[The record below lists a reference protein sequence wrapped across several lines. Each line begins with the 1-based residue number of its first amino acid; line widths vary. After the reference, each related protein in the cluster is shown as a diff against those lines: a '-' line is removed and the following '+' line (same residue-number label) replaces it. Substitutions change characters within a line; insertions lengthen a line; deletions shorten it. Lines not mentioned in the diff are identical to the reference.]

1 MCAWGIP
8 SILVPLPT
16 AAADHQ
22 TVNARALAAAG
33 AAILLPQAELSAA
46 TLDSTVRGIL
56 TDPPR
61 LAALARGALARARPA
76 AAETIARR
84 IIELVDSESAA
95 P

>member
-1 MCAWGIP
+1 
-8 SILVPLPT
+8 
-16 AAADHQ
+16 
-22 TVNARALAAAG
+22 
-33 AAILLPQAELSAA
+33 
-46 TLDSTVRGIL
+46 VRGVL
-56 TDPPR
+56 TDPQR